1 MFLTK
6 PHKGEGGT
14 ADTFNHLARGLAALA
29 FQPGGVRFNGT
40 LWCAE
45 HAPWGA
51 AAGEEFACR
60 RCGDGEPAEPSP
72 AAGRGSGR
80 ASARGRGAV
89 TELRHGYTLADL
101 DVLAKSAA
109 ANNHTMAADHRDLYH
124 AAWSAIVDLLY
135 ASEYPPARH
144 DLAREGKAAIW
155 RLVRDH
161 RQTYGYHDRDWYNG
175 IGFRSPRFATYW
187 HQPAEAPYEERFTDH
202 LAVGQVFAALPARLQ
217 QVLLAA
223 AAHDGDYIAAAT
235 ALDMPPGSRTG
246 RG

>member
-1 MFLTK
+1 M
-6 PHKGEGGT
+6 
-14 ADTFNHLARGLAALA
+14 
-29 FQPGGVRFNGT
+29 
-40 LWCAE
+40 
-45 HAPWGA
+45 
-51 AAGEEFACR
+51 
-60 RCGDGEPAEPSP
+60 
-72 AAGRGSGR
+72 
-80 ASARGRGAV
+80 

-161 RQTYGYHDRDWYNG
+161 RQTYGYHERDWYNG
-175 IGFRSPRFATYW
+175 IGSGPRFATYW

-235 ALDMPPGSRTG
+235 ALDMPPGSYRTWLSQARRAAAALWHAPEHPYRPSG
-246 RG
+246 RRGTFNRRRHRGEVAPCGTLSAAWRHRDRGERLCELCAPVESEHDRQRRKRRKPAEAVS